1 MTPPQPNSTLHFR
14 LPLLL
19 WIAVI
24 LAVSSIPGPTLQQVS
39 FSVKDSLAHFVEYA
53 VLGFLSY
60 RLLRAEGRGVA
71 GALLGTLVLGAL
83 MGAIDES
90 YQRLI
95 PGRLTTWADYAAD
108 FAGAG
113 LGSAVAALYY
123 TWTGRFDVRTEG
135 KTPEQMPG
143 GGETP

>member
-1 MTPPQPNSTLHFR
+1 
-14 LPLLL
+14 LL

-39 FSVKDSLAHFVEYA
+39 FSVRDGLAHFVEYA

-60 RLLRAEGRGVA
+60 RLLRAEGYGVA
-71 GALLGTLVLGAL
+71 AALAGAVMVGAV
-83 MGAIDES
+83 MGAIDEN

-108 FAGAG
+108 LAGSA

-123 TWTGRFDVRTEG
+123 MVTGRFRERSENQA
-135 KTPEQMPG
+135 PAHMPG
-143 GGETP
+143 GGEPR